1 MIPGSFAGAC
11 QRITI
16 YLILKYNYLVV
27 WMNRCIVILS
37 VNVKPVIPLRS
48 LLLLHALMPLPCH
61 TVLLDRWQHLRRLWW
76 HPKISPSPE
85 QIPILQQA
93 EFANRL
99 RALQLF
105 ARATSLVRI
114 RIDALPGI
122 SHGPWRQALTII
134 SMLLIER
141 DVPQLIVFL
150 FDTQLR
156 LLHDQLQLL
165 FLRWDQSWIP
175 SWLRRLLN
183 NLRSLR

>member
-1 MIPGSFAGAC
+1 MILGSFAGAC

-27 WMNRCIVILS
+27 WMNRRIVILPI
-37 VNVKPVIPLRS
+37 NVKPLIPLRS
-48 LLLLHALMPLPCH
+48 LLLLHALMPLPRH
-61 TVLLDRWQHLRRLWW
+61 TVSLDRWQHLRRLWW

-85 QIPILQQA
+85 QIPILQA
-93 EFANRL
+93 EFTNRL
-99 RALQLF
+99 GALQLF

-114 RIDALPGI
+114 RIDTLPGI
-122 SHGPWRQALTII
+122 SHGPWRQALAII

-150 FDTQLR
+150 FDTQLG
-156 LLHDQLQLL
+156 LLDDQLQLL

-175 SWLRRLLN
+175 SWLRWLLN
-183 NLRSLR
+183 NLRRLR